1 MNSSAVSTKTQDE
14 IIWHPDTEITENEVS
29 DEPVRETIQL
39 YLKEAGKVDL
49 LSAEGERRLGMKMEA
64 GNHLLEIEQE
74 WFSLYGREPSP
85 VEEITEVCRR
95 LGACDKVLSFVEQ
108 QLEIPP
114 GLPVAGR
121 LRNPEL
127 RRVIDGPLSPEFIGN
142 IAREFGTEEDTA
154 KQEVLAL
161 SNGSRVLPWEVVRAF
176 GEDAGSLKEFFNNVN
191 SPDGRQ
197 ALVKRMEDIRQ
208 HFDGI
213 HRRTVSARDHLIQ
226 ANLRLVIS
234 VAGKRINRALPLL
247 DLIQEGNIG
256 LIRAVN
262 KWDYRRGFRF
272 STYAT
277 WWIHQAISRAI
288 AEKSRTIRFP
298 VHMMEDINRLKREQ
312 LRLAQEQGRT
322 PTKQELS
329 KALGFT
335 QDRVEDLLVS
345 IRRPISLDAPVGK
358 DGEETALGDIIANEE
373 SASPEELANQRD
385 LRVRLRN
392 VVQTL
397 PERERKVI
405 QMRFGLF
412 DGQSHTLE
420 EIGRKMGVSRERIRQ
435 IMQVA
440 LDRLR
445 QPERSSQLKGF
456 LWE

>member
-1 MNSSAVSTKTQDE
+1 MSGIMTSAL
-14 IIWHPDTEITENEVS
+14 TEEENAWQVETGTIETPVE

-39 YLKEAGKVDL
+39 YLREAGKVEL
-49 LSAEGERRLGMKMEA
+49 LSSQGERRLGMKMEA
-64 GNHLLEIEQE
+64 GNHLSELEQD
-74 WFSLYGREPSP
+74 WFSRFGNEPSP
-85 VEEITEVCRR
+85 VDETLEVCRR
-95 LGACDKVLSFVEQ
+95 LSTGEQVLSALEQ
-108 QLEIPP
+108 HLEIIP
-114 GLPVAGR
+114 GATVFSR
-121 LRNPEL
+121 LMNPQL
-127 RRVIDGPLSPEFIGN
+127 RQAIDGPLDEEAIVSV
-142 IAREFGTEEDTA
+142 ARSSGMEA
-154 KQEVLAL
+154 AEVKNKLIFL
-161 SNGSRVLPWEVVRAF
+161 SNDSRVLPWELVSVLEETGDTLEAF
-176 GEDAGSLKEFFNNVN
+176 IHSLDCPCGRDALWERSQE
-191 SPDGRQ
+191 
-197 ALVKRMEDIRQ
+197 IRQ
-208 HFDGI
+208 HFDSI
-213 HRRTVSARDHLIQ
+213 HHRCKNARDHLIR

-312 LRLAQEQGRT
+312 LRLSQEQGRS

-329 KALGFT
+329 QALGFT

-397 PERERKVI
+397 PERERQVI
-405 QMRFGLF
+405 KMRFGLF